1 MANIIDVAKHAG
13 VSIATVSRVINQSG
27 YVSAS
32 TRERV
37 MASIQTL
44 DFSPS
49 VLGRNLLQR
58 RTEIVAVYV
67 QNLVNPFFASL
78 LNAIDRELR
87 NRNYHTLLL
96 NAASDDAESPNY
108 LKVLSDGRV
117 DGLILISD
125 AMLADII
132 TKELPIVS
140 LDRHF
145 SHTPWVSSDNYDGGR
160 LAANH
165 LFHKG
170 CRNVAFVGDDA
181 LRHEQL
187 ISEVSRRKDGFVDQV
202 SHYVDMRVKVIEY
215 PKGTQ
220 DEVIDL
226 YLTKLVNDMSIDGV
240 FCISDMLAFR
250 LLGIAK
256 RLNRPVPE
264 SLKVVG
270 YDGVTPY
277 FHTSFALTSVT
288 QPLPQLA
295 NALVETL
302 FGRIEGQVTRRT
314 KQISVYL
321 RQGQST

>member
-1 MANIIDVAKHAG
+1 MANIIDVAKYAN

-27 YVSAS
+27 SVSAA
-32 TRERV
+32 TREKV
-37 MASIQTL
+37 MAAIQAL

-49 VLGRNLLQR
+49 NLGRKLFQR
-58 RTEIVAVYV
+58 HTGMIAVYV
-67 QNLVNPFFASL
+67 QDLVNPFFASL
-78 LNAIDRELR
+78 LNAIDKELR
-87 NRNYHTLLL
+87 NRHYHTLLL
-96 NAASDDAESPNY
+96 NAASDPVEAPNY
-108 LKVLSDGRV
+108 LNVLREGRV
-117 DGLILISD
+117 DGLILIAD
-125 AMLADII
+125 AMLGDII
-132 TKELPIVS
+132 TDELPIVS

-165 LFHKG
+165 LYHKG
-170 CRNVAFVGDDA
+170 CRSVAFVGDDA

-202 SHYVDMRVKVIEY
+202 TLYTDMRVKVIEY

-220 DEVIDL
+220 DEIIDL
-226 YLTKLVNDMSIDGV
+226 YLTRLVNDETIDGV

-256 RLNRPVPE
+256 RLDRPVPQ

-277 FHTSFALTSVT
+277 FHTSFALTSVV

-295 NALVETL
+295 LTLVDTL
-302 FGRIEGQVTRRT
+302 MSRMEGQDARRI
-314 KQISVYL
+314 KHIAVHL

>member
-1 MANIIDVAKHAG
+1 MANIMDVAKFAN
-13 VSIATVSRVINQSG
+13 VSIATVSRVINRSG

-32 TRERV
+32 TRQKV
-37 MASIQTL
+37 MAAIQTL

-49 VLGRNLLQR
+49 NVGRTLFQR
-58 RTEIVAVYV
+58 RTGIIAVYV
-67 QNLVNPFFASL
+67 HDLVNPFFAAL
-78 LNAIDRELR
+78 VGAIDQELH
-87 NRNYHTLLL
+87 NRHYHTLLL
-96 NAASDDAESPNY
+96 NAASDPTETPNY
-108 LKVLSDGRV
+108 LSVLNESQV
-117 DGLILISD
+117 DGLILIAD
-125 AMLADII
+125 AMLSDTI
-132 TKELPIVS
+132 TEELPIIS

-145 SHTPWVSSDNYDGGR
+145 AHTPWVSSDNYDGGR

-165 LFHKG
+165 LYHKD
-170 CRNVAFVGDDA
+170 CRNVVFVGDDA

-187 ISEVSRRKDGFVDQV
+187 ISEVARRKDGFVDQV
-202 SHYVDMRVKVIEY
+202 TLYSDMRVKVVEY

-220 DEVIDL
+220 DEIIDL
-226 YLTKLVNDMSIDGV
+226 YLTRIVNDETIDGV

-256 RLNRPVPE
+256 RLDRPVPQ

-277 FHTSFALTSVT
+277 FHTSFTLSSVV

-295 NALVETL
+295 LSLVDTL
-302 FGRIEGQVTRRT
+302 MNRTEGQDTRRI
-314 KQISVYL
+314 KHIAVHL